1 MIYHHSIT
9 VDFDTEEPYSAS
21 NLKELVANFIADLG
35 GDMTGI
41 EVFQD
46 KEDEAE

>member
-9 VDFDTEEPYSAS
+9 VDFDTDEPYAVDTI
-21 NLKELVANFIADLG
+21 KEATAQFVSELG

-46 KEDEAE
+46 KEDGAE